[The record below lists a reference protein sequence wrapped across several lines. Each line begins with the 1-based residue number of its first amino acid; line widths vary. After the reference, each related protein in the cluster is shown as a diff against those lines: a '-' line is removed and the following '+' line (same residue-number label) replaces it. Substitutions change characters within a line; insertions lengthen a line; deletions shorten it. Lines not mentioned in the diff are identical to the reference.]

1 MNTKNLNEDDI
12 LSVIRKLDPNKAHGH
27 DQISIRVLQ
36 IYDKAICKQL
46 YLKFSSS
53 IESGI
58 FPTKWKMTKVV
69 PIYKRDDKHI
79 VKDYQFSEN
88 YLSV

>member
-46 YLKFSSS
+46 HLKFSSS